1 MPSDLILDVE
11 DGSGGI
17 EITNVSSPSL
27 SNGSGP
33 IQIEDIS
40 GNVDVCGVPAP
51 IPPIMTRPLCAS
63 LIRTQPKGRQSSNAR
78 Y

>member
-40 GNVDVCGVPAP
+40 GNVDVCGVAG
-51 IPPIMTRPLCAS
+51 TY
-63 LIRTQPKGRQSSNAR
+63 TTH
-78 Y
+78 YD